1 VINGESLKET
11 LQAIKEALRIP
22 GRIQQDAKLE
32 ESFEEL
38 RSIREKYEEK
48 VKEYEEKK
56 RVWDTLKNQDL

>member
-1 VINGESLKET
+1 MSNKPKVLVAR
-11 LQAIKEALRIP
+11 AIFPDLL
-22 GRIQQDAKLE
+22 AKLE